1 MPDSSQKRLGTLR
14 ILLAEDDSLVA
25 LDLLEELRSLGYE
38 VVGSAATGTEAV
50 SLARELLPDLILL
63 DIKMPELDGLEAAA
77 QITAARPVPIIILS
91 AHSDAPLIERA
102 THLGV
107 LAYLIKPV
115 DVRELETT
123 IRVAM
128 SRFREFQAL
137 RQEVAD
143 LKEALETRKL
153 VERAKGIL
161 MRRRNCT
168 EEEAFRKMQRE
179 SQNQNRKIGEIAQ
192 AIIAA
197 DNLL

>member
-1 MPDSSQKRLGTLR
+1 MDQLR
-14 ILLAEDDSLVA
+14 ILVAEDDSLVA
-25 LDLLEELRSLGYE
+25 LDLVEELQGLGHE

-50 SLARELLPDLILL
+50 RLARQLSPDLVML
-63 DIKMPELDGLEAAA
+63 DIKMPELDGLEAAT

-91 AHSDAPLIERA
+91 AHSDAELIERA
-102 THLGV
+102 ANLGV

-137 RQEVAD
+137 RQEIVD

-161 MRRRNCT
+161 MRRKNWT
-168 EEEAFRKMQRE
+168 EEEAFHRLQRE
-179 SQNQNRKIGEIAQ
+179 SQNQNRKIADIAQ

-197 DNLL
+197 DSLL